1 MKKLFFIAISLIMA
15 TMLYAEDYKSI
26 NFEQLPASTR
36 KLVNAHFADNPI
48 LAVKATDTWFRFNRE
63 YKIIFDDGL
72 IIDFDSDGQ
81 WSDVECYG
89 APVPFFMLPDK
100 IVKYVRH
107 NFHQEKI
114 IEIKKLPEGYKIEYD
129 SGIELL
135 FDKNSELVSF
145 EWE

>member
-1 MKKLFFIAISLIMA
+1 
-15 TMLYAEDYKSI
+15 
-26 NFEQLPASTR
+26 
-36 KLVNAHFADNPI
+36 
-48 LAVKATDTWFRFNRE
+48 VK
-63 YKIIFDDGL
+63 
-72 IIDFDSDGQ
+72 
-81 WSDVECYG
+81 
-89 APVPFFMLPDK
+89 VPFFMLPDK

-114 IEIKKLPEGYKIEYD
+114 VEIKRLPEGYKIEYD

>member
-1 MKKLFFIAISLIMA
+1 
-15 TMLYAEDYKSI
+15 
-26 NFEQLPASTR
+26 
-36 KLVNAHFADNPI
+36 
-48 LAVKATDTWFRFNRE
+48 
-63 YKIIFDDGL
+63 
-72 IIDFDSDGQ
+72 
-81 WSDVECYG
+81 
-89 APVPFFMLPDK
+89 MLPDK

-114 IEIKKLPEGYKIEYD
+114 VEIKKLPEGYKIEYD